1 MWLASGSNRVI
12 RGGSWVGVPQN
23 ARVAA
28 RSRDDPGSR
37 VNYLGLRFMR
47 RVYMSFWIVSRPS
60 RVNRGGSWLVAPQ
73 YAWVALRDYD
83 GPGFRY
89 DSLGVRL
96 VRRVS

>member
-12 RGGSWVGVPQN
+12 RGGSWGVVSQFAGVGVY
-23 ARVAA
+23 RC
-28 RSRDDPGSR
+28 DDPGSR

-73 YAWVALRDYD
+73 YARVTSRDCD

-89 DSLGVRL
+89 DNLGVRL
-96 VRRVS
+96 ARRVS